1 MAIQYSD
8 IFSIQ
13 SDADFASVAM
23 NVFDFQKENCLV
35 YSEYLKLLGR
45 SNPKTIDEIPFLPIS
60 FFKTQQ
66 VIAQNEFA
74 EVVFKSS
81 GTGGVRSQHWV
92 ASTEMY
98 RQSFLRSYELF
109 IGNPEEQ
116 VILALL
122 PNYLEQG
129 ESSLVFMVDELIRQT
144 KSPLSGFFLSDFEKI
159 VKRYEQALSEGKKV
173 VLFGV
178 AYSLLD
184 FCTISPN
191 LSQATIIETGGM
203 KGRRKE
209 LTKKELH
216 DTLKK
221 GLNCP
226 NISSEYGMTELLSQG
241 YSIENGIFQTP
252 PWMKVS
258 LRQVN
263 DPFSVVNQKKTGGI
277 NVIDLANLYS
287 CSFIETQDLGKIHP
301 NGFEIIGRFDTSDLR
316 GCNLLVG

>member
-1 MAIQYSD
+1 MAITHSD

-13 SDADFASVAM
+13 SEADFEAVAM
-23 NVFDFQKENCLV
+23 EVFRFQKENCPV
-35 YSEYLKLLGR
+35 YAEYLSLLNR
-45 SNPKTIDEIPFLPIS
+45 PEPQKVDEIPFLPIS
-60 FFKTQQ
+60 FFKTHE
-66 VIAQNEFA
+66 VIVKNQSA

-81 GTGGVRSQHWV
+81 GTGGVRSQHMV
-92 ASTEMY
+92 VSKELY
-98 RQSFLRSYELF
+98 RQSFLKGYELF
-109 IGNPEEQ
+109 IGNPKDQ

-129 ESSLVFMVDELIRQT
+129 DSSLVFMVDELIQQT
-144 KSPLSGFFLSDFEKI
+144 ESNLSGFFLNEFDEI
-159 VKRYEQALSEGKKV
+159 IQRYEQAISQGKKV

-184 FCTISPN
+184 FCAISPN
-191 LSQATIIETGGM
+191 LSEATIIETGGM

-209 LTKKELH
+209 LTKEELH
-216 DTLKK
+216 TELKK
-221 GLNCP
+221 GLNCL

-252 PWMKVS
+252 PWMKVL

-263 DPFSVVNQKKTGGI
+263 DPFSKIDQKKSGGI
-277 NVIDLANLYS
+277 NIIDLANLYS
-287 CSFIETQDLGKIHP
+287 CSFIETQDLGKIHQ
-301 NGFEIIGRFDTSDLR
+301 NGFEIIGRFDHSDLR

>member
-1 MAIQYSD
+1 MAITHSD

-13 SDADFASVAM
+13 SNADFESIAM
-23 NVFDFQKENCLV
+23 EVFRFQKDNCPV
-35 YSEYLKLLGR
+35 YAEYLRLLNR
-45 SNPKTIDEIPFLPIS
+45 RDPQKVDEIPFLPIS
-60 FFKTQQ
+60 FFKTHE
-66 VIAQNEFA
+66 VIAENQFTD
-74 EVVFKSS
+74 VIFKSS
-81 GTGGVRSQHWV
+81 GTGGVRSQHLV
-92 ASTEMY
+92 ASKDLY
-98 RQSFLRSYELF
+98 RQSFLRGYELF
-109 IGNPEEQ
+109 IGNPKDQ

-129 ESSLVFMVDELIRQT
+129 DSSLVFMVDELIQQT
-144 KSPLSGFFLSDFEKI
+144 QSDLSGFFLNEFDEI
-159 VKRYEQALSEGKKV
+159 VQRYEQAISKGKKV

-178 AYSLLD
+178 VYSLLD

-191 LSQATIIETGGM
+191 LSEATIIETGGM

-209 LTKKELH
+209 LTKEELH
-216 DTLKK
+216 NELRK

-241 YSIENGIFQTP
+241 YSIKNGIFQTP
-252 PWMKVS
+252 PWMKIS
-258 LRQVN
+258 FRQVN
-263 DPFSVVNQKKTGGI
+263 DPFAKIDHKKSGGI

-301 NGFEIIGRFDTSDLR
+301 NGFEIIGRFDHSDLR